1 MNKEQERR
9 RLLAEE
15 PIGKLLFKFSL
26 PAITG
31 MVVNAL
37 YNVVDRIFI
46 GKGVGDLAIG
56 GIFITSPLSLIF
68 MAFSMLIGIGGNNLV
83 SIKLGQNKK
92 EEADKVAGNAF
103 VLLVVVSITIA
114 IFGSI
119 FLKPLLNLFGA
130 SPSNFQ
136 YAYDYMKIILI
147 GAPFQIIGMGMNN
160 FIRGEGSPTIAMKT
174 MLIGA
179 ITNTI
184 LDPIFIF
191 LFKMGVEGAALA
203 TIISQAL
210 SAIWVLTYFFT
221 GKSVLTVKKDY
232 LKLKASIIKDIL
244 SIGVSP
250 FSMQLAGSMVTVLL
264 NNSLKTYGGD
274 LANSSMAVINSI
286 AMMVMMPVFGINQ
299 GSQPII
305 GFNYGAKNYD
315 RVKETLKYAVIAA
328 TAITSIGFI
337 LTQFFPVML
346 YKLFI
351 SAEGDISGLSR
362 IGVPGMRIYLAMFPI
377 IGFQVVSSNYF
388 QATGKP
394 KHAMLLSLSR
404 QVLIL
409 IPALLILPR
418 IFGLTG
424 VWLAGPIADFTSS
437 MITAFFVTRSVRS
450 LGNENNRVN
459 NKIIEEN

>member
-9 RLLAEE
+9 KLLGQE

-31 MVVNAL
+31 MLVNAL

-46 GKGVGDLAIG
+46 GHGVGDLAIG
-56 GIFITSPLSLIF
+56 GIFITSPLSLIN

-92 EEADKVAGNAF
+92 DEADRVAGNSF
-103 VLLVVVSITIA
+103 VLLIILSITIA
-114 IFGSI
+114 ALGLI
-119 FLKPLLNLFGA
+119 FLRPLLNLFGA

-147 GAPFQIIGMGMNN
+147 GAPLQMIGMGMNN

-179 ITNTI
+179 IANTI

-191 LFKMGVEGAALA
+191 IFNMGVEGAALA

-210 SAIWVLTYFFT
+210 SAFWVLKYFFS
-221 GKSVLTVKKDY
+221 GKSVLTVKKEY
-232 LKLKASIIKDIL
+232 FKLKAAIVKDIL
-244 SIGVSP
+244 AIGISP
-250 FSMQLAGSMVTVLL
+250 FSMQLASSMVTVIL
-264 NNSLKTYGGD
+264 NNSLKTYGGE

-286 AMMVMMPVFGINQ
+286 SMMVMMPVFGINQ
-299 GSQPII
+299 GAQPII
-305 GFNYGAKNYD
+305 GFNYGAKNYH

-328 TAITSIGFI
+328 TTITTFGFV
-337 LTQFFPVML
+337 LTQFFPIML

-351 SAEGDISGLSR
+351 SAEGDISGISK
-362 IGVPGMRIYLAMFPI
+362 IGVPGMRIYLAMLPI
-377 IGFQVVSSNYF
+377 IGFQAVSSNYF

-409 IPALLILPR
+409 IPALLILPKL
-418 IFGLTG
+418 FGLTG
-424 VWLAGPIADFTSS
+424 VWLAGPISDFTSS
-437 MITAFFVTRSVRS
+437 VITAFFVTRSVKN
-450 LGNENNRVN
+450 LGNEENIINNR
-459 NKIIEEN
+459 IIEEN